1 MNRPYQYSEV
11 PPATAPSFGDD
22 VQHDRNLNLTSVNKK
37 SYIDNHVLKQDSF
50 HWVERKEESNRK
62 SGYPIN
68 YHPDHEIA
76 SMAALFQGRAMQLIA
91 RVSAALLYWPL
102 IQLAGATTDDIV
114 LGVAVGSK
122 GRGNLPG
129 SRPGAI
135 FRELLD
141 DTDSRVAYY
150 SSAFLLKRMMTEKPE
165 KYQNM
170 LQNLVVKAKQKFV

>member
-1 MNRPYQYSEV
+1 MCNMTE
-11 PPATAPSFGDD
+11 
-22 VQHDRNLNLTSVNKK
+22 NLTSVNKK

-76 SMAALFQGRAMQLIA
+76 SMAALLQGRAMQLIA

-129 SRPGAI
+129 ATSDIRAI
-135 FRELLD
+135 LIVLLFD
-141 DTDSRVAYY
+141 KCSVDPVAFQEVGQEQ
-150 SSAFLLKRMMTEKPE
+150 FLGNFWMTQIHEWHII
-165 KYQNM
+165 
-170 LQNLVVKAKQKFV
+170 LLRFF